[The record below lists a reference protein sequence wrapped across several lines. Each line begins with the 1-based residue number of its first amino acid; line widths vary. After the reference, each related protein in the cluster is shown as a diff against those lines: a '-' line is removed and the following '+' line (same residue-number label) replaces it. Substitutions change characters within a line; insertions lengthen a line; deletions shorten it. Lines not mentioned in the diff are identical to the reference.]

1 MPKQRR
7 KTTRTEL
14 WFDAEAIVQSNDHGV
29 ITGKVENLGSK
40 GMFLETPERIPRNVE
55 VEIKITFKS
64 ESPSELSDIKGLVVR
79 HEDKGI
85 GIQFIELDLKLFRE
99 CMTTM
104 MED

>member
-7 KTTRTEL
+7 KTTRTDL
-14 WFDAEAIVQSNDHGV
+14 WFDAEAIVTSEHGV
-29 ITGKVENLGSK
+29 ITGRVGNMGSK

-55 VEIKITFKS
+55 VEIEIIFKS

-85 GIQFIELDLKLFRE
+85 GIQFKEIDLKLFRE
-99 CMTTM
+99 CMITM

>member
-1 MPKQRR
+1 MQTQRR

-14 WFDAEAIVQSNDHGV
+14 WFDAEAIVTSEHGV
-29 ITGKVENLGSK
+29 ITGRVGNMGSK

-55 VEIKITFKS
+55 VEIKIIFKT
-64 ESPSELSDIKGLVVR
+64 ENPTELSDIKGLVIR

-85 GIQFIELDLKLFRE
+85 GIQFTEIDLKLFRE

>member
-1 MPKQRR
+1 MQKQRR

-14 WFDAEAIVQSNDHGV
+14 WFDAEAIVTSEHGV
-29 ITGKVENLGSK
+29 ITGRVGNMGSK
-40 GMFLETPERIPRNVE
+40 GMFLETPERIPRNVG
-55 VEIKITFKS
+55 VKIKIIFKL
-64 ESPSELSDIKGLVVR
+64 ESPLELPDIKGLVVR

-85 GIQFIELDLKLFRE
+85 GIKFTELDLKLFRE

>member
-14 WFDAEAIVQSNDHGV
+14 WFDAEAIVKSNHGV

-40 GMFLETPERIPRNVE
+40 GMFLETPERIPRNVA
-55 VEIKITFKS
+55 VEIKIIFKT

-85 GIQFIELDLKLFRE
+85 GIQFTEIDLKLFRE
-99 CMTTM
+99 CMTSM

>member
-14 WFDAEAIVQSNDHGV
+14 WFDAEAIVKSDHGV

-40 GMFLETPERIPRNVE
+40 GMFLETPERIPKKE
-55 VEIKITFKS
+55 DVEIKIIFKT
-64 ESPSELSDIKGLVVR
+64 ENPTELSGIKGLVIR

-85 GIQFIELDLKLFRE
+85 GIQFTEIDLKLFRE
-99 CMTTM
+99 CMTSI